1 MDRITR
7 LQGHVLDNPGLEGV
21 FDIVMLIYLL
31 PLSHCLSL
39 LLCVCLCLHLS
50 VCLFHQT
57 GWGMLWNFAYLL
69 LTHQMD
75 SIGWTKPLCALCS
88 FKNLLALL
96 YLLYC
101 KCSVYLLIRLVVC
114 VSVCVLLIILLLVF
128 IVNVLMLWNYPVI
141 KIICLMLND
150 SHAKLTL

>member
-114 VSVCVLLIILLLVF
+114 VCVCVINNITTGVYSKCINALKLSSYQ
-128 IVNVLMLWNYPVI
+128 NNMLDVEWH
-141 KIICLMLND
+141 
-150 SHAKLTL
+150 SF

>member
-114 VSVCVLLIILLLVF
+114 VCVCVINNITTGVYSKCINALKLSSYQ
-128 IVNVLMLWNYPVI
+128 NNMLDVEWQS
-141 KIICLMLND
+141 C
-150 SHAKLTL
+150 